1 MIRCPFCDSED
12 YDYVDVEYDQ
22 SDATLEFKCRGKC
35 GKKFYGMYS
44 FLYFEDEEGNTIDGE
59 Y

>member
-35 GKKFYGMYS
+35 GKTFYGMYS

>member
-1 MIRCPFCDSED
+1 MICPFCGSEN

-22 SDATLEFKCRGKC
+22 SDAILEFKCLGKC
-35 GKKFYGMYS
+35 GKTFYGMYS
-44 FLYFEDEEGNTIDGE
+44 FLYFEDEEGNAIDGE

>member
-1 MIRCPFCDSED
+1 MICPFCGSED
-12 YDYVDVEYDQ
+12 YDYIHVADYDQ

-35 GKKFYGMYS
+35 GRTFFGMYS
-44 FLYFEDEEGNTIDGE
+44 FLYFEDADGNVINGE